1 MRLRI
6 GDPNETISAPT
17 ATYVISYD
25 LTGAMRTFNDYD
37 EFYWDATGLDW
48 QAAIKSVKITATVP
62 GGAQDVSCFSGAAQ
76 STQTC
81 RAGFSPEGH
90 LQPEH
95 LAEGRASPSASRSSP
110 EWSRTMRRTSSRTAR
125 S

>member
-62 GGAQDVSCFSGAAQ
+62 GGAQDVSCFWAPPRAPRPAMPA
-76 STQTC
+76 C
-81 RAGFSPEGH
+81 RAKP
-90 LQPEH
+90 
-95 LAEGRASPSASRSSP
+95 PSARAP
-110 EWSRTMRRTSSRTAR
+110 RRR
-125 S
+125 